1 MSSMNQ
7 ERSVPAK
14 ITLRELRA
22 RYRLTQKQVAES
34 VGITTK
40 TYNFLENNPSGLLN
54 CKCETVFNLASLF
67 GVSMEEIFL
76 GNNVNKIHIG
86 NFN

>member
-1 MSSMNQ
+1 MNC
-7 ERSVPAK
+7 EKSRPTK

-40 TYNFLENNPSGLLN
+40 TYNFLENNPSGLLS
-54 CKCETVFNLASLF
+54 CKCETVFNLATLF
-67 GVSMEEIFL
+67 QVSMEEIFL
-76 GNNVNKIHIG
+76 GNDVNKIHI
-86 NFN
+86 